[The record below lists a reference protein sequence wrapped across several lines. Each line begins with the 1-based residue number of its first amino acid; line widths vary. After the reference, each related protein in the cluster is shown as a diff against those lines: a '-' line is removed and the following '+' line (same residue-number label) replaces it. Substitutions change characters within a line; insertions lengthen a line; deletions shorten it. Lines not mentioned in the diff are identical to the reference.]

1 MKKTH
6 LFKNLFTTTLL
17 STLAL
22 SNIEIVNAASV
33 TYNNANS
40 NSTIA
45 TDPLPF
51 NQITFNSVSN
61 ITIAGA
67 VNAFYA
73 VGQAISMTNSS
84 PIFDNIVNVTNSSVG
99 IISTNSNSIFNQQ
112 VIIDSAPIQNF
123 SGSIIFKAPVTVNNS
138 YISNGGITMSTAVIT
153 FDDDIFLNNN
163 IGMKVSGTVT
173 MNQNVI
179 GVNSDDRNI
188 IFENGASLA
197 NIIFNNDTIWVQAM
211 DTRGMCSSS
220 RSP

>member
-67 VNAFYA
+67 VNAS
-73 VGQAISMTNSS
+73 VPGSIAIGVDNSS
-84 PIFDNIVNVTNSSVG
+84 PIFNNTVSIIGSVFGINNTNFSH
-99 IISTNSNSIFNQQ
+99 SIFNKDFTASNNTSYG
-112 VIIDSAPIQNF
+112 ITNGDSMTFN
-123 SGSIIFKAPVTVNNS
+123 APV
-138 YISNGGITMSTAVIT
+138 M
-153 FDDDIFLNNN
+153 LNNN
-163 IGMKVSGTVT
+163 KAGINT
-173 MNQNVI
+173 N
-179 GVNSDDRNI
+179 
-188 IFENGASLA
+188 
-197 NIIFNNDTIWVQAM
+197 
-211 DTRGMCSSS
+211 
-220 RSP
+220 